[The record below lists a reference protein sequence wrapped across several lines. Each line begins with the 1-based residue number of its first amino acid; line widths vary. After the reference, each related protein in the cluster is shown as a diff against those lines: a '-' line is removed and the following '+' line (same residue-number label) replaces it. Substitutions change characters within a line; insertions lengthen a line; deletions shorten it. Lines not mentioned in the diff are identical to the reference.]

1 MNNVSRLL
9 LPVLAAA
16 LLGSVHAAEATLKE
30 HSVKWEG
37 SMPAKAHEGLIP
49 VKSLQAAVNKSG
61 KLTELRIILDMENL
75 SVTDLKK
82 EKDRKKLEGHLKS
95 GDFFLVKDHP
105 SATFELKEHKAD
117 ILAGTLTIRGIAK
130 AVEIPATLKKNEKGD
145 WELTADFTF
154 NRQDFDV
161 NYQNSGFFGTAKDK
175 LIRDNVDVAVKL
187 VFSL

>member
-1 MNNVSRLL
+1 MIAVDTNLL
-9 LPVLAAA
+9 VYALREDSPFHGSALA
-16 LLGSVHAAEATLKE
+16 V
-30 HSVKWEG
+30 
-37 SMPAKAHEGLIP
+37 
-49 VKSLQAAVNKSG
+49 
-61 KLTELRIILDMENL
+61 LTELAMSGRRWAIPWPCVHEFIAISTHPKIILDMENL
-75 SVTDLKK
+75 SVTDIKK

-95 GDFFLVKDHP
+95 GDFFHVTVHP
-105 SATFELKEHKAD
+105 TATFELKEHKD
-117 ILAGTLTIRGIAK
+117 GNLTGTLTIRGVARD
-130 AVEIPATLKKNEKGD
+130 AVIPATLAKNDEGD